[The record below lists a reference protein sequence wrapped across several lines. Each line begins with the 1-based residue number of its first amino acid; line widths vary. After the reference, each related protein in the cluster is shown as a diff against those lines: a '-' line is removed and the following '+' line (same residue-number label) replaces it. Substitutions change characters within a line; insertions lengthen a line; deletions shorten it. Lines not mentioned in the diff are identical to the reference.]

1 MEGCQLKTVDEV
13 RNDIP
18 VLSKYIFLNAGTL
31 SPAPEPVTQAFF
43 KAYQDWHALGAGLP
57 QHYVYMRDDMMEQV
71 RLKMAAF
78 VGCDADEIAF
88 TANCTEGV
96 DIVANGIDWQP
107 GDEVVI
113 TDKEHPAN
121 SNIWMHLR
129 ARRGLR
135 VRIVEMTT
143 DTRELLRRFE
153 AVISPRTRLVAVSH
167 VCTMN
172 GQILPVREICQLA
185 AANGALSLL
194 DGAHAVGQIPVD
206 VRAIGCDLY
215 ATNGHKWLMGPA
227 GTGALY
233 VKRDKLARIVPS
245 WVGDVAGGSIDYR
258 EEGSYTPAPG
268 AKRFEFATRCWPLY
282 AGLGAA
288 LDYVSDIGIDNIR
301 AHIKRITA
309 DFKRDLKAIPG
320 MRLWSSEDADE
331 SVGLVSF
338 EIAGWQGE
346 ELVHRL
352 DAMDIRPRWLDH
364 GIRVSIGYYTLASE
378 LKALS
383 DALYGIVTGHQ

>member
-1 MEGCQLKTVDEV
+1 MKTVDEV
-13 RNDIP
+13 RKDIP

-43 KAYQDWHALGAGLP
+43 KAYQDWHSLGAGLP

-71 RLKMAAF
+71 RHKLADF
-78 VGCDADEIAF
+78 VHCDADEIAF

-107 GDEVVI
+107 GDEVII

-129 ARRGLR
+129 TRRGIR
-135 VRIVEMTT
+135 VRIVAMTT
-143 DTRELLRRFE
+143 DNDELLARVR
-153 AVISPRTRLVAVSH
+153 AALSPRTRLIAVSH

-172 GQILPVREICQLA
+172 GQILPVEQICRLA
-185 AANGALSLL
+185 AEHGALSLL
-194 DGAHAVGQIPVD
+194 DGAHAVGQMPVD
-206 VRAIGCDLY
+206 VRAIGCDFY
-215 ATNGHKWLMGPA
+215 AMNGHKWLMGPA

-233 VKRDKLARIVPS
+233 LKRSKLDQIVPS

-258 EEGSYTPAPG
+258 EEGSYTLAPG

-282 AGLGAA
+282 AGLAA
-288 LDYVSDIGIDNIR
+288 AIDYVNDIGIETIR
-301 AHIKRITA
+301 ARIRKLTD
-309 DFKRDLKAIPG
+309 DFKRDLLAIPG
-320 MRLWSSEDADE
+320 MRLWSPEDPDA

-338 EIAGWQGE
+338 EIAGWVGE
-346 ELVHRL
+346 DLVHRL
-352 DAMDIRPRWLDH
+352 DALNIRPRWLDN
-364 GIRVSIGYYTLASE
+364 GIRVSIGYYTLAEE

-383 DALYGIVTGHQ
+383 DALNRIVTGS